1 REKRA
6 SRAASAAPR
15 LACFYSA
22 SVAWFC
28 SAVDTPVSPT
38 IAYSH
43 FTLRPAR
50 SKPGSKPAKHSRLVR
65 TKGMAARKNAIRE
78 ARAASQA
85 FASARKQLIEAT
97 ALQRDTIAA
106 AANEYSAN
114 QLWRRAVAAIT
125 T

>member
-1 REKRA
+1 
-6 SRAASAAPR
+6 
-15 LACFYSA
+15 
-22 SVAWFC
+22 
-28 SAVDTPVSPT
+28 
-38 IAYSH
+38 
-43 FTLRPAR
+43 
-50 SKPGSKPAKHSRLVR
+50 
-65 TKGMAARKNAIRE
+65 MAARKNAIRE